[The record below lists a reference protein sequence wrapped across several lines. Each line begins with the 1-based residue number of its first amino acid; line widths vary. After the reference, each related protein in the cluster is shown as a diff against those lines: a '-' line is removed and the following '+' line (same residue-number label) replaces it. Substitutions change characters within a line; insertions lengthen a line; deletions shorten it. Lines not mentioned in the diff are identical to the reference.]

1 MDMMTTNPQRSNAPA
16 VFDIAELV
24 ALVDRVRAEM
34 VPALEELI
42 AKLEAAAASEAELE
56 FGGLV
61 KAAQQLLELDDTDM
75 ARTLN
80 VSRPTIGRWIRG
92 VSAPHPLT
100 RSAICGAL
108 VKKARSKIKLF
119 QN

>member
-1 MDMMTTNPQRSNAPA
+1 MKNVVTPFRSAA
-16 VFDIAELV
+16 QTVFDIADLLV
-24 ALVDRVRAEM
+24 LVERVRAQM
-34 VPALEELI
+34 VSALEELV
-42 AKLEAAAASEAELE
+42 AKLEAAAASEDELD

-92 VSAPHPLT
+92 VSSPHPLT
-100 RSAICGAL
+100 RRAICSAL
-108 VKKARSKIKLF
+108 VKKARSKIKLL
-119 QN
+119 QD